1 MKCEICGFEAKN
13 ENGLRLHSRKHKEPK
28 VEPVVEPVKEPV
40 IEVKSPE
47 VRIYDKKGGYIRTY
61 NREMHGENFVS
72 LAKGFC
78 EKNYKKGFKMN

>member
-1 MKCEICGFEAKN
+1 MNKCEICQFEAKN
-13 ENGLRLHSRKHKEPK
+13 ENGLRLHSRKHKPE
-28 VEPVVEPVKEPV
+28 VSEPV

-47 VRIYDKKGGYIRTY
+47 VKIYDKKGGYIRTY
-61 NREMHGENFVS
+61 NRSLGENYVD